1 LRWINIAVV
10 LLPMLLQ
17 LIIWG
22 LFLFVVTRLA
32 FSGYW
37 RTHLELMHARRCRAC
52 MRRRGSVQHE
62 H

>member
-37 RTHLELMHARRCRAC
+37 RTHLEH
-52 MRRRGSVQHE
+52 MRPTLSGMYEATPSE
-62 H
+62 G